1 MALGCVAVVVSRK
14 ESDSDSGRLGGK
26 KGSNVAIK
34 FNGCDFQSSDHR
46 LSKERAM
53 WYVEGVFMEN
63 NKSHNADEHGNN

>member
-1 MALGCVAVVVSRK
+1 MRRCCCLAQGVGLG
-14 ESDSDSGRLGGK
+14 LGSTRWK